1 MNIKKEFFAR
11 DTIEVAK
18 RLLGKTLKFGNLSG
32 MIVETEAYKGFP
44 DEASHAAKRTQRS
57 SIMFDSFGKYYVYF
71 IYGNYYCLNITTED
85 GKPGAVLIRALE
97 PLTGIDIMKKRRN
110 NEDILKLTNG
120 PSKLCQAFGIDKA
133 INATNVNDKIE
144 IILNNSKPKIISA
157 FRIGIKKATH
167 LKWRFYINDNPYVS
181 RK

>member
-1 MNIKKEFFAR
+1 MNVKKEFFSR
-11 DTIEVAK
+11 DTVKVAK
-18 RLLGKTLKFGNLSG
+18 ELLGKTLKFGDLSG
-32 MIVETEAYKGFP
+32 IIVETEAYKGFP
-44 DEASHAAKRTQRS
+44 DEASHAYKKTKRS

-85 GKPGAVLIRALE
+85 GNPGAVLIRALE

-110 NEDILKLTNG
+110 TEDISKLTNG

-133 INATNVNDKIE
+133 INATDVNDKIGV
-144 IILNNSKPKIISA
+144 IGNNSQPKIISA

-167 LKWRFYINDNPYVS
+167 LKWRFYIKDNPYVS